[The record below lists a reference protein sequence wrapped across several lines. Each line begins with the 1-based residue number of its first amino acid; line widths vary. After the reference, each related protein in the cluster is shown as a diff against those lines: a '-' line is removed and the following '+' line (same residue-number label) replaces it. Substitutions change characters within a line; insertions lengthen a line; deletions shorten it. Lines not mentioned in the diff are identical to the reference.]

1 MSQPGG
7 NQPID
12 AHAQRARAADQDAAV
27 RAVINHHA
35 QLAADLNAHVESLLG
50 LVETDQLLKAATARQ
65 ELVDFVRAE
74 ILPHAHAEEQALY
87 PPAAAL
93 PQGGLLVDGMLAE
106 HRALSALVEQVAPT
120 DGQADSL
127 VRAAAAARALAAL
140 FASHLA
146 KENGLILPLLVA
158 ADVSLAELL
167 DGMHDLLGAADAG
180 AAASGGCGCGGCGC
194 GGDSSGSAAAATAPV
209 LSVDARLDV
218 RDVPHGQR
226 HALVLSTVDALA
238 PGQAVVLVA
247 SHAPRPV
254 LVELDERFGG
264 RIQAQWLQSGP
275 DVWQVRLERGAA
287 LAE

>member
-12 AHAQRARAADQDAAV
+12 EHARRERAADQDAAV
-27 RAVINHHA
+27 RAVIDHHA

-74 ILPHAHAEEQALY
+74 ILPHARAEEQALY
-87 PPAAAL
+87 PSAAAL
-93 PQGGLLVDGMLAE
+93 PQGELLVDGMLAE
-106 HRALSALVEQVAPT
+106 HQALSALVEEVAPPG
-120 DGQADSL
+120 GQADSL

-167 DGMHDLLGAADAG
+167 AGMHDLLGADDAD

-194 GGDSSGSAAAATAPV
+194 GGDSSGSAAAATAPM

-238 PGQAVVLVA
+238 PGQAVVLVS

-275 DVWQVRLERGAA
+275 DVWQVRLERGTA